1 MNRREQWSVGE
12 HPALDLRVPVGV
24 VEVHVGDAGIL
35 QVELES
41 AAAADFEISKT
52 GDRVAVRHPSRWSMR
67 GRSCRVVAV
76 VPRGTDVNVETA
88 SAEVR
93 LSGNLGT
100 VRVRTASGDVDVDRS
115 LRLDVTTASGEV
127 TCNAVE
133 GDATITTISG
143 DCSITTVGGRLDAS
157 LTSGDLRVERC
168 AGDLAVGSTSGSARI
183 GHCDGS
189 EISVRSISGDVRIG
203 LPSGIRV
210 EADISTVSGRA
221 SLPEPAPATTTDR
234 RPVRLRLKTV
244 SGGIRVERT
253 T

>member
-143 DCSITTVGGRLDAS
+143 DCSVTTVGGRLDAS

-189 EISVRSISGDVRIG
+189 EISVRSISSDARTRP
-203 LPSGIRV
+203 PSACRRV
-210 EADISTVSGRA
+210 SA
-221 SLPEPAPATTTDR
+221 
-234 RPVRLRLKTV
+234 
-244 SGGIRVERT
+244 
-253 T
+253 

>member
-1 MNRREQWSVGE
+1 
-12 HPALDLRVPVGV
+12 
-24 VEVHVGDAGIL
+24 
-35 QVELES
+35 
-41 AAAADFEISKT
+41 
-52 GDRVAVRHPSRWSMR
+52 MR

-143 DCSITTVGGRLDAS
+143 DCSVTTVGGRLDAS

-189 EISVRSISGDVRIG
+189 EISVRSISG
-203 LPSGIRV
+203 
-210 EADISTVSGRA
+210 RA

-253 T
+253 S